1 MLFIAEIGL
10 NHNGNLDLA
19 FELIRRAKESGA
31 SIAKFQLGW
40 KGAPGELNHIDEDG
54 LRTLDKWCGYFDI
67 EFMVSVF
74 TDEAYDLARRIDFRR
89 YKIASRTVK
98 DRPEL
103 VERII
108 AEGKETI
115 ISLGMWDGPD
125 LPFTAPN
132 VKYLWCKSKYPSQ
145 PWDLT
150 DLPKSFAGSP
160 YTGYSDHSV
169 GIEVPLMAIARGAQI
184 VEKHLT
190 LDKSDRTIRDHVLS
204 ATPDEFR
211 MLTLLGTNIAKN
223 VRLGV

>member
-19 FELIRRAKESGA
+19 FELIRRARESGA

-54 LRTLDKWCGYFDI
+54 LRTLEKWCGYFDI

-115 ISLGMWDGPD
+115 IS
-125 LPFTAPN
+125 
-132 VKYLWCKSKYPSQ
+132 
-145 PWDLT
+145 
-150 DLPKSFAGSP
+150 
-160 YTGYSDHSV
+160 
-169 GIEVPLMAIARGAQI
+169 
-184 VEKHLT
+184 
-190 LDKSDRTIRDHVLS
+190 
-204 ATPDEFR
+204 
-211 MLTLLGTNIAKN
+211 
-223 VRLGV
+223 